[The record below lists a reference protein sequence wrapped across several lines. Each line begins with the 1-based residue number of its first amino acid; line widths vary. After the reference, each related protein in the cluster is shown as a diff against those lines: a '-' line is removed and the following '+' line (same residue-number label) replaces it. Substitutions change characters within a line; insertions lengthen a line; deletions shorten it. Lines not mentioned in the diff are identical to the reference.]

1 MTEKTLVL
9 IKPDA
14 VKKSISGKIISK
26 FEDAGLKIVGIKM
39 MWADEELAKNHYY
52 LDEVWAKSVYE
63 KTKKSY
69 ADRGKDFP
77 YKDPL
82 DVGKQIQHWNM
93 EFLMEGPVI
102 AMVLEGPS
110 AIEIVRKM
118 VGSTEPKSSAPGTIR
133 GDFASIESY
142 AVADYEKRVLRNLVH
157 ASDSQESAKRE
168 IGLWFNMDEIH
179 SNYRTITDL
188 LLREYHPEE

>member
-1 MTEKTLVL
+1 MAEKTLVL

-14 VKKSISGKIISK
+14 VKKSISGKILSK

-39 MWADEELAKNHYY
+39 MWADENLARNHYY
-52 LDEVWAKSVYE
+52 LDETWAKSVYE
-63 KTKKSY
+63 KKKKSCE
-69 ADRGKDFP
+69 ALGKEFP
-77 YKDPL
+77 CTDPME
-82 DVGKQIQHWNM
+82 VGREIQNWNM

-133 GDFASIESY
+133 GDFASTESY
-142 AVADYEKRVLRNLVH
+142 GLADYEKRVLRNLVH
-157 ASDSQESAKRE
+157 ASDSPENAKRE
-168 IGLWFNMDEIH
+168 IALWFNIDELH
-179 SNYRTITDL
+179 SNYKTIHDF